1 MLILVGHLICAVLST
16 KVSPKKRMAAIV
28 GALGERFGFTGGM
41 NVIFIIIALP
51 VMFSTLNSTV
61 KIRLPEQKAQNTAH
75 I

>member
-1 MLILVGHLICAVLST
+1 MERLICAVPST

-41 NVIFIIIALP
+41 NAIFIIIALP
-51 VMFSTLNSTV
+51 VMFSTLNRTV